1 MQKKYSGY
9 ISLNDS
15 SLIAAILAGD
25 TVAVEYLLSVQCSGG
40 FYRLCGI
47 YGDTRMELEDLT
59 QEMCLQLLQN
69 DWQMLRHFRGVNA
82 ENARPCKLSTYIIT
96 CAARWMKRKN
106 DRTVKAI
113 DWSSTF
119 YNGDDRSLEIR
130 DNGHDGEELK
140 RSVIAAIM
148 MLPDALE
155 RLVLTEYKLK
165 DRPPEEVARLL
176 NLNGSAKGTVE
187 NVYTICSRAMKNL
200 RKLLEKGDVYA

>member
-15 SLIAAILAGD
+15 SLIGAILAGD
-25 TVAVEYLLSVQCSGG
+25 TVAVEFLLSVQCSGG
-40 FYRLCGI
+40 FYRLCRI

-59 QEMCLQLLQN
+59 QEMCLQLFQN
-69 DWQMLRHFRGVNA
+69 DWQMLRHFRGISA
-82 ENARPCKLSTYIIT
+82 GSARPCKLKTYIIT

-113 DWSSTF
+113 EWSSAF
-119 YNGDDRSLEIR
+119 CNGDDRSLEIR
-130 DNGHDGEELK
+130 DYGYDGEELK
-140 RSVIAAIM
+140 MRVIAAIM

-176 NLNGSAKGTVE
+176 NQNGGAKGTIE